1 MKTKISNLQSALDR
15 LAVAEISQ
23 YECEQ
28 NRMAAHR
35 EVGAELRRE
44 RKAKG
49 LSLRKVAD
57 EIGCSAP
64 FLSDCELGRR
74 RLSPDKINE
83 YRRILQ
89 YA

>member
-1 MKTKISNLQSALDR
+1 MKTKISDLQAALDR
-15 LAVAEISQ
+15 LAVAELSQ

-28 NRMAAHR
+28 NRKAAHQA
-35 EVGAELRRE
+35 VGIELRRE
-44 RKAKG
+44 RVAKG
-49 LSLRKVAD
+49 LSLRKLAE

-74 RLSPDKINE
+74 RLSPDKMNE